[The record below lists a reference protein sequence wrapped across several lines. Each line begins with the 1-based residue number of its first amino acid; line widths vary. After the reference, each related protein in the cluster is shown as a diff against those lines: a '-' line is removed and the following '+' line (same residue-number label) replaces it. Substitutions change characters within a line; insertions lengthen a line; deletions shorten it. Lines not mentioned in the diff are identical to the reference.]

1 MAELEKTPNLGIP
14 RILGNQPL
22 VRQQFNGAIDE
33 LDKQALSVNH
43 ANTKAHFEL
52 WKANTTY
59 KIQDIVR
66 TSTCPSWGFYMCT
79 TPGTSGTNEPQ
90 GYGEGDEITDGTC
103 VWKLKLFGGPTSM
116 NHGDLKFR
124 NQPDQHSIEATT
136 GLIDALD
143 GKVDKVEGKGLSS
156 NDYVDVDKAKVDKIS
171 EIDGKFAYD
180 GKTIVGGA
188 SDWETGKIYS
198 KDELVVCDNK
208 LYRCLANH
216 TSTDF
221 ISDENYWQEILGEGE
236 VFIEDTKT
244 VALLHFNETSLKDMC
259 GNIWTVIGQPGIG
272 TNIAKFGAGGLYLGR
287 NSYLRTNLSDSLDI
301 SSGDFTIDWWETT
314 QGSHEDHTVI
324 SYCDNA
330 SKATL
335 KVGTSP
341 YGGGKVMCY
350 ASSDGTSWD
359 ILNGFSLG
367 TRDDGHWVHRALVR
381 KGENFYGFQN
391 GVLISTTK
399 SSAKINFNAT
409 AFLQLGSDVDY
420 ASYIDEFRITKMA
433 QWTKSFTPSTQ
444 EYKLISDTAKITNWA
459 MNTLYRKNQVVVYDK
474 KLYKCLNEHTT
485 TESFDST
492 KWENIGGSSDGSG
505 INYLGGFSQD
515 VIFDGSMTVVG
526 NYTLT
531 DTLSNYDLIMIL
543 AREKLEAGN
552 GTTTLVIT
560 VDDFKRGFGC
570 RMVGYSNRYTD
581 LKYVSDTAINVSSIS
596 GDAKLIVEK
605 IIGIK
610 GKINNAGEPSRL
622 IQDKLF
628 SGNANAIG
636 SYTLSKNINSYDY
649 LMVVTAWSGDI
660 TKRRNTQIIYKGDYA
675 NTNQY
680 WEIGTIVNETRSLHY
695 RVNDSTLTIISKDGG
710 TNSPTIVEIIGV
722 KYKEGSSAIAPDWVT
737 GKDYL
742 QNQLIVNL
750 GILYR
755 CLSDHTSTDFVS
767 DKSYWE
773 KLSGGGSSGNGGGDI
788 EKVLWEGTAGSKDA
802 TIVNSLINLSE
813 SVEKYD
819 LIAIEFVAYSLANSA
834 VRRPQRREFSVSQ
847 LKDLINTP
855 SSINYGLQS
864 VWGYANYDDFVEIS
878 NLNGKTTLLSL
889 DLKCKQAQI
898 TKVIGIKNSSLQ
910 IKDWES
916 DKSYVQNQVV
926 LNNDVMYRCIESH
939 LSAESFDSTKWQE
952 LNRGTGIEDISYS
965 LTNNTLTVK
974 LTDGT
979 AQSFSGLGIN
989 YFGGFNQTTLWK
1001 GDQAIPDS
1009 TMTTITLSD
1018 IFTNYDFI
1026 IVKCALGFAATAV
1039 VPVVDSGIGGGLSL
1053 YATSG
1058 ANAFCA
1064 FSSGVSTNKK
1074 TLGFN
1079 TGKYVG
1085 WGQPRVLEVIGIKG
1099 STTEKVLWEGNLG
1112 TTGLTN
1118 ITGNITL
1125 TESLKNYSKVAFIIN
1140 TYYSSSG
1147 NTYITP
1153 KKEELYVSELE
1164 PMISDTWNRATACW
1178 GFSTVT
1184 NCFYIKPTN
1193 AEMTEMWWAASQT
1206 KIIRIIG
1213 IK

>member
-43 ANTKAHFEL
+43 AATKAHFEL

-103 VWKLKLFGGPTSM
+103 VWKLKLFGGPTS
-116 NHGDLKFR
+116 
-124 NQPDQHSIEATT
+124 
-136 GLIDALD
+136 D

-420 ASYIDEFRITKMA
+420 TSYIDEFRITKMA

-474 KLYKCLNEHTT
+474 KSYKCLNEHTT
-485 TESFDST
+485 TESFDFT

-505 INYLGGFSQD
+505 INYLGGFSQKVLWEGNGYTPDSEYTLSDTVENYD
-515 VIFDGSMTVVG
+515 VI
-526 NYTLT
+526 
-531 DTLSNYDLIMIL
+531 
-543 AREKLEAGN
+543 
-552 GTTTLVIT
+552 LVISGIISDAKRNQLSTLIPKDNCT
-560 VDDFKRGFGC
+560 VENKHYLNLAIGSEDRKTIFS
-570 RMVGYSNRYTD
+570 VYTD
-581 LKYVSDTAINVSSIS
+581 KFKITSITSTTNVQTPSIS
-596 GDAKLIVEK
+596 K

-695 RVNDSTLTIISKDGG
+695 KVNDSTLTIISKDGG

-773 KLSGGGSSGNGGGDI
+773 ELSGGGSSGNGGGDI

-926 LNNDVMYRCIESH
+926 LNNNLMYRCIESH
-939 LSAESFDSTKWQE
+939 LSTTAFDSTKWQE

-1026 IVKCALGFAATAV
+1026 IVKCELGFAATAV

-1074 TLGFN
+1074 TLGFH

-1085 WGQPRVLEVIGIKG
+1085 WGQPRVREVIGIKG

-1184 NCFYIKPTN
+1184 NCFYIRPTN

>member
-43 ANTKAHFEL
+43 AATKAHFEL

-124 NQPDQHSIEATT
+124 NQPDQHSIEAIT

-543 AREKLEAGN
+543 AREKLESGN

-979 AQSFSGLGIN
+979 EQSFSGLGIN
-989 YFGGFNQTTLWK
+989 YFGGFNETVLFEGNANSLGNYTLI
-1001 GDQAIPDS
+1001 DDVANY
-1009 TMTTITLSD
+1009 D
-1018 IFTNYDFI
+1018 IFFI
-1026 IVKCALGFAATAV
+1026 FL
-1039 VPVVDSGIGGGLSL
+1039 
-1053 YATSG
+1053 
-1058 ANAFCA
+1058 
-1064 FSSGVSTNKK
+1064 SGVTCTICKNSTNKFWHNVHWSDGTWGSCTGG
-1074 TLGFN
+1074 TLARNIMNITTLNARSGFSTN
-1079 TGKYVG
+1079 PVTK
-1085 WGQPRVLEVIGIKG
+1085 VIGIKG
-1099 STTEKVLWEGNLG
+1099 QTNEKVLWEGSEAVPTSAAVTTISLLDSIENYKQITIEGITNGSTTVKTIDTIPIKALLTNLG
-1112 TTGLTN
+1112 TYLCSANYGTSNGASMSLQPIDLENKDKLSFAYANVPTTAWGTTFLVKR
-1118 ITGNITL
+1118 ITG
-1125 TESLKNYSKVAFIIN
+1125 
-1140 TYYSSSG
+1140 
-1147 NTYITP
+1147 
-1153 KKEELYVSELE
+1153 
-1164 PMISDTWNRATACW
+1164 
-1178 GFSTVT
+1178 
-1184 NCFYIKPTN
+1184 IK
-1193 AEMTEMWWAASQT
+1193 
-1206 KIIRIIG
+1206 
-1213 IK
+1213 

>member
-1 MAELEKTPNLGIP
+1 MAELEKTLNLGIP

-59 KIQDIVR
+59 KIQDTVR

-79 TPGTSGTNEPQ
+79 IPGVSGTSEPQ

-103 VWKLKLFGGPTSM
+103 VWKLKLFGGPTS
-116 NHGDLKFR
+116 
-124 NQPDQHSIEATT
+124 
-136 GLIDALD
+136 D

-474 KLYKCLNEHTT
+474 KSYKCLNEHTT
-485 TESFDST
+485 TESFDFT

-505 INYLGGFSQD
+505 INYLGGFSQKVLWEGNGYTPDSEYTLSDTVENYD
-515 VIFDGSMTVVG
+515 VI
-526 NYTLT
+526 
-531 DTLSNYDLIMIL
+531 
-543 AREKLEAGN
+543 
-552 GTTTLVIT
+552 LVISGIISDAKRNQLSTLIPKDNCT
-560 VDDFKRGFGC
+560 VENKHYLNLAIGSEDRKTIFS
-570 RMVGYSNRYTD
+570 VYTD
-581 LKYVSDTAINVSSIS
+581 KFKITSITSTTNVQTPSIS
-596 GDAKLIVEK
+596 K

-695 RVNDSTLTIISKDGG
+695 KVNDSTLTIISKDGG

-773 KLSGGGSSGNGGGDI
+773 ELSGGGSSGNGGGDI

>member
-14 RILGNQPL
+14 RILGDKPF
-22 VRQQFNGAIDE
+22 VRQQFNGALDE
-33 LDKQALSVNH
+33 LDKQALSVKH
-43 ANTKAHFEL
+43 QDTKAHFEL
-52 WKANTTY
+52 WRPSTAY
-59 KIQDIVR
+59 KKQDIVR
-66 TSTCPSWGFYMCT
+66 TPTCPSWGFYICIVA
-79 TPGTSGTNEPQ
+79 GTSGITEPQ

-103 VWKLKLFGGPTSM
+103 TWKLKLFGGATSI

-124 NQPDQHSIEATT
+124 NQPDQHSIEAIT
-136 GLIDALD
+136 GLSDALD
-143 GKVDKVEGKGLSS
+143 GKIDKVEGKELSS
-156 NDYVDVDKAKVDKIS
+156 NDYIDTDKEKIDFISVTENVDLDILKQDSHTHVNKDVLDKLSDS
-171 EIDGKFAYD
+171 DGKLSYD
-180 GKTIVGGA
+180 GNVITGGA
-188 SDWETGKIYS
+188 SDWISGKNYTAN
-198 KDELVVCDNK
+198 ELVVYSNQ
-208 LYRCLANH
+208 LYRCNTNHPSTDFSSDLSYWDALYAEGSGLVEWVQNKPYKVADVVIYNKLFFRCITNH
-216 TSTDF
+216 TSGTAFDMTKWELLGGNG
-221 ISDENYWQEILGEGE
+221 IADMNYNQTTNTLD
-236 VFIEDTKT
+236 V
-244 VALLHFNETSLKDMC
+244 SL
-259 GNIWTVIGQPGIG
+259 T
-272 TNIAKFGAGGLYLGR
+272 
-287 NSYLRTNLSDSLDI
+287 
-301 SSGDFTIDWWETT
+301 
-314 QGSHEDHTVI
+314 
-324 SYCDNA
+324 
-330 SKATL
+330 
-335 KVGTSP
+335 
-341 YGGGKVMCY
+341 
-350 ASSDGTSWD
+350 DGTSQSFQ
-359 ILNGFSLG
+359 GLG
-367 TRDDGHWVHRALVR
+367 V
-381 KGENFYGFQN
+381 
-391 GVLISTTK
+391 
-399 SSAKINFNAT
+399 
-409 AFLQLGSDVDY
+409 
-420 ASYIDEFRITKMA
+420 
-433 QWTKSFTPSTQ
+433 
-444 EYKLISDTAKITNWA
+444 
-459 MNTLYRKNQVVVYDK
+459 
-474 KLYKCLNEHTT
+474 
-485 TESFDST
+485 
-492 KWENIGGSSDGSG
+492 
-505 INYLGGFSQD
+505 NYLGGFSQD
-515 VIFDGSMTVVG
+515 VLWEGKQSAVG
-526 NYTLT
+526 TITLN
-531 DTLSNYDLIMIL
+531 DDIENYDLIIL
-543 AREKLEAGN
+543 ITRLK
-552 GTTTLVIT
+552 TTLLSVKDNTFWINSATSGGGFASCLGGHLEKNILYVETFTQIT
-560 VDDFKRGFGC
+560 SANDYIYKV
-570 RMVGYSNRYTD
+570 
-581 LKYVSDTAINVSSIS
+581 
-596 GDAKLIVEK
+596 
-605 IIGIK
+605 IGIK
-610 GKINNAGEPSRL
+610 GKINNAGEPSFMKEDIVWEGEYNYTVL
-622 IQDKLF
+622 DEAKTIVV
-628 SGNANAIG
+628 SGLE
-636 SYTLSKNINSYDY
+636 LSKYNHIRVHGRWYNSTGGGRNQNCDIYRTNTTYSLTCSENINATINVSVDFIDGNVSLSY
-649 LMVVTAWSGDI
+649 LA
-660 TKRRNTQIIYKGDYA
+660 
-675 NTNQY
+675 TNGM
-680 WEIGTIVNETRSLHY
+680 WRFRLCNV
-695 RVNDSTLTIISKDGG
+695 
-710 TNSPTIVEIIGV
+710 IGV
-722 KYKEGSSAIAPDWVT
+722 YYKEGSSAIAPDWAT

-742 QNQLIVNL
+742 QNQLVVNL
-750 GILYR
+750 GTLYR
-755 CLSDHTSTDFVS
+755 CKENHVSTDFVS
-767 DKSYWE
+767 DKAYWE
-773 KLSGGGSSGNGGGDI
+773 ELSGGGSNGNGGGDI
-788 EKVLWEGTAGSKDA
+788 ENVLWEGTAGSTDA
-802 TIVNSLINLSE
+802 TVVNSLINLSE
-813 SVEKYD
+813 SAENYE
-819 LIAIEFVAYSLANSA
+819 LLAIEFIAYSLANSA

>member
-1 MAELEKTPNLGIP
+1 M
-14 RILGNQPL
+14 

-43 ANTKAHFEL
+43 AATKAHFEL

-124 NQPDQHSIEATT
+124 NQPDQHSIEAIT

-505 INYLGGFSQD
+505 INYLGGF
-515 VIFDGSMTVVG
+515 
-526 NYTLT
+526 
-531 DTLSNYDLIMIL
+531 
-543 AREKLEAGN
+543 
-552 GTTTLVIT
+552 
-560 VDDFKRGFGC
+560 
-570 RMVGYSNRYTD
+570 
-581 LKYVSDTAINVSSIS
+581 
-596 GDAKLIVEK
+596 
-605 IIGIK
+605 
-610 GKINNAGEPSRL
+610 
-622 IQDKLF
+622 
-628 SGNANAIG
+628 
-636 SYTLSKNINSYDY
+636 
-649 LMVVTAWSGDI
+649 
-660 TKRRNTQIIYKGDYA
+660 
-675 NTNQY
+675 
-680 WEIGTIVNETRSLHY
+680 
-695 RVNDSTLTIISKDGG
+695 
-710 TNSPTIVEIIGV
+710 
-722 KYKEGSSAIAPDWVT
+722 
-737 GKDYL
+737 
-742 QNQLIVNL
+742 
-750 GILYR
+750 
-755 CLSDHTSTDFVS
+755 
-767 DKSYWE
+767 
-773 KLSGGGSSGNGGGDI
+773 
-788 EKVLWEGTAGSKDA
+788 
-802 TIVNSLINLSE
+802 
-813 SVEKYD
+813 
-819 LIAIEFVAYSLANSA
+819 
-834 VRRPQRREFSVSQ
+834 
-847 LKDLINTP
+847 
-855 SSINYGLQS
+855 
-864 VWGYANYDDFVEIS
+864 
-878 NLNGKTTLLSL
+878 
-889 DLKCKQAQI
+889 
-898 TKVIGIKNSSLQ
+898 
-910 IKDWES
+910 
-916 DKSYVQNQVV
+916 
-926 LNNDVMYRCIESH
+926 
-939 LSAESFDSTKWQE
+939 
-952 LNRGTGIEDISYS
+952 
-965 LTNNTLTVK
+965 
-974 LTDGT
+974 
-979 AQSFSGLGIN
+979 
-989 YFGGFNQTTLWK
+989 NQTTLWK

-1026 IVKCALGFAATAV
+1026 IVKCELGFAATAV

-1074 TLGFN
+1074 TLGFH

-1085 WGQPRVLEVIGIKG
+1085 WGQPRVREVIGIKG

-1184 NCFYIKPTN
+1184 NCFYIRPTN